1 MELKIYNN
9 WNKKS
14 SVDEFNIRME
24 GTKKRTNEL
33 KYRTITL
40 SDLNNREKIKWKMD
54 RALRKCGYTNSSN
67 ILIIWVPVVED
78 RAKKVLK
85 ERMAEKFPQF
95 GKRSTDAVLESI
107 NFRFSTAKNNS
118 MYCRVSLNCWGM
130 AVWWLKMFYIILI
143 SKNGRFGLSWWP
155 SG

>member
-40 SDLNNREKIKWKMD
+40 SDPNNREKIKWKMD
-54 RALRKCGYTNSSN
+54 RALRKCGHTNSSN

-78 RAKKVLK
+78 RAKKVRQEITAENLANLAKYIKQQIEKIVWIPNKMEPRNTHQDPTQSNFEKLK
-85 ERMAEKFPQF
+85 RKEKF
-95 GKRSTDAVLESI
+95 
-107 NFRFSTAKNNS
+107 
-118 MYCRVSLNCWGM
+118 
-130 AVWWLKMFYIILI
+130 
-143 SKNGRFGLSWWP
+143 
-155 SG
+155 